1 MWSQVLQRQTAF
13 LCFIVFRSILDSSFK
28 KSTVPETKLFT
39 ALKFKM
45 TLFFSIFL
53 KCLLRLVRI
62 STLLLHILYHTIC
75 LFTLS
80 FPLNIFCLATPCN
93 LTSGTLHG
101 VVVESVQLPLLSMFI
116 PFYLPYSLVLLL
128 FNIAVI
134 RFLDFSV
141 VLDLWKLAGWISRF
155 PVFNVYLPL
164 DLTICSYL
172 AAQVNDFFFFFQLPF
187 IYPVSCRYL
196 AYLFPLFLSRN
207 H

>member
-1 MWSQVLQRQTAF
+1 M
-13 LCFIVFRSILDSSFK
+13 
-28 KSTVPETKLFT
+28 
-39 ALKFKM
+39 
-45 TLFFSIFL
+45 
-53 KCLLRLVRI
+53 
-62 STLLLHILYHTIC
+62 LYHTIC
-75 LFTLS
+75 LFTSS

-134 RFLDFSV
+134 WFLDFSV
-141 VLDLWKLAGWISRF
+141 VLDLWKLAGWIARF
-155 PVFNVYLPL
+155 PVFKVYLPL

-172 AAQVNDFFFFFQLPF
+172 AAQVNDICFCFFFLLPF